1 MDFEIEFPDLN
12 PERWMP
18 WRLLRAMCPRPDLQ
32 LLLLLPTEEAKRRCD
47 LKQEPFPPSPE
58 VRRLREQAYQELAT
72 RADWVP
78 LDANRSAEEV
88 HLAIMETLEETVGP
102 TTNKKQAQGT
112 P

>member
-72 RADWVP
+72 RTDWVP

-88 HLAIMETLEETVGP
+88 HLAIMETLAGSSGFDTANLQ
-102 TTNKKQAQGT
+102 T
-112 P
+112 